1 MATRNFEVD
10 SGAYFISL
18 LFNLYN
24 TPGVWAP
31 EKVLNDSLI
40 HDAVLTM
47 ISTWQVEQH
56 HEERSPYR
64 WGSARAPGRIA
75 TAHRTGAAAQPSIRR
90 SSAAP
95 PCCSLG
101 TSHERS
107 PPPPLLPPPPLPPA
121 GIRSCRATARGPR
134 PPTQA

>member
-64 WGSARAPGRIA
+64 WGLRTRAGPRCDCTPHG
-75 TAHRTGAAAQPSIRR
+75 RR
-90 SSAAP
+90 SAALDSP
-95 PCCSLG
+95 QFCC
-101 TSHERS
+101 TAM
-107 PPPPLLPPPPLPPA
+107 LLA
-121 GIRSCRATARGPR
+121 GHQS
-134 PPTQA
+134 